1 MMLFQP
7 PGVDDEPFA
16 IFIDT
21 ELLIG
26 FQETDHAII
35 YTYCLNDLARH
46 MVKPIPNIVSTCIPL
61 SPNTTYRVEFQGE
74 GVQLYRNLSLQWR
87 PHFQEVANGQLR
99 FFSRTRSGSVPP
111 LVMVSTLA
119 WPPTH
124 RPQAGDRNVIVK
136 ARATFFTQVNTNMS
150 RFFQALCTFGTAK
163 KTIGILA
170 SDIARD
176 PVTTRGYQQVI
187 KLLDISGDPHG
198 ETTMGGGGKET
209 PMGEVF
215 WAPYPKWLEKHGSPV
230 SLDMDDARGRMVIS
244 MSDGT
249 LAVIE
254 FV

>member
-7 PGVDDEPFA
+7 PGVDEQFA
-16 IFIDT
+16 IFTDT

-46 MVKPIPNIVSTCIPL
+46 MVKTIPSVVPTCIPL

-74 GVQLYRNLSLQWR
+74 DVQLYRNLSLQWR

-99 FFSRTRSGSVPP
+99 FFGRTKSSPVPP
-111 LVMVSTLA
+111 PVMVSTLA

-136 ARATFFTQVNTNMS
+136 ARATFFMRLHIDTS
-150 RFFQALCTFGTAK
+150 PSFQELCTLGTAK

-170 SDIARD
+170 NEIVRD
-176 PVTTRGYQQVI
+176 PVTSRWYQQVI

-198 ETTMGGGGKET
+198 ETSMDEGGKET
-209 PMGEVF
+209 PMGEDF
-215 WAPYPKWLEKHGSPV
+215 WAPYPQWLEKHGSPV